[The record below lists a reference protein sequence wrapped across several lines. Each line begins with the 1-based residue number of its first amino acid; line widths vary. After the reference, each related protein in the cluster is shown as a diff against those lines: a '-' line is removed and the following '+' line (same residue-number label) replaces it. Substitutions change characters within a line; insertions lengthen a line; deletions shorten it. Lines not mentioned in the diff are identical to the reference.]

1 MTIDWEAADKFVN
14 WLSKT
19 VRAALGIDVN
29 EDKFN
34 GLIHTNDDKERTVLP
49 GLRHIYRQDFM
60 DLLEHAG
67 GDEWALMGWW
77 ASDERKLLISLNGE
91 RAMAFIQSI
100 ARKLEPQP
108 TTNITMQNAPTPTA
122 EHQEKKGLFRR

>member
-1 MTIDWEAADKFVN
+1 MTIDWETADKFVN

-34 GLIHTNDDKERTVLP
+34 GLIHTNDDRERTKLS
-49 GLRHIYRQDFM
+49 LRNVYRHAFM
-60 DLLEHAG
+60 DLIADAG
-67 GDEWALMGWW
+67 GSEWTLMKTW
-77 ASDERKLLISLNGE
+77 AEEERHLFIAENGE
-91 RAMAFIQSI
+91 RAIAFINSI

-108 TTNITMQNAPTPTA
+108 TTNITMSQNPVPTA
-122 EHQEKKGLFRR
+122 EHQEKKGLLKR